1 MSTKRPRTSVLD
13 SMLTS
18 LSRTNESTQSA
29 RRAEA
34 QVATLTAGRGQAIAV
49 EETAAA
55 PDAAIAQ
62 FLQDLRAQIDDKG
75 FGAMVEVELRFG
87 RITSTLQEARCRP
100 SQDGMDAAVVLSEE
114 QMKGLGARFVPG
126 VSEIEYPL
134 FARGVDYLLK
144 GDAYEQHT
152 EKQVVH
158 SLPQNKR
165 VIEDVDPVSNLRG
178 PPQVQVKQRL
188 GNIDIFLPQCQ
199 YDCRISVSCEFP
211 VRPLDG
217 DMSELPTAEAIRH
230 RDRRSA
236 VGQELRVD
244 LTKVLEEHSNKKI
257 YEVEV
262 ELVETVVQEWLKQPD
277 DNGSSWKAAVV
288 TASHLWKMAKYFMPN
303 AGQAFKHNWDFP
315 GATEVQNA
323 YQARIGTRG
332 KFGGTMP
339 VGFARADIPRVQSG
353 EYYVSE
359 KTDGVRY
366 FLVVAG
372 GTAALI
378 DRSNMPFTAPGMNL
392 LNMVLPEGT
401 VLDGEL
407 VVRVSVALAF
417 LGDHDVLICG

>member
-1 MSTKRPRTSVLD
+1 MSGSKRPRGSILD

-18 LSRTNESTQSA
+18 LSRTNESALSA
-29 RRAEA
+29 RKAEA
-34 QVATLTAGRGQAIAV
+34 QAATLSAGRGQAISV
-49 EETAAA
+49 EAAAAAAA

-87 RITSTLQEARCRP
+87 RITSTLQDARCRP
-100 SQDGMDAAVVLSEE
+100 SQDGVDAAVVLTDE
-114 QMKGLGARFVPG
+114 QMKGMGARFVPG
-126 VSEIEYPL
+126 VTELEYPM
-134 FARGVDYLLK
+134 FARRVDYLLK
-144 GDAYEQHT
+144 GDAYAQHT

-158 SLPQNKR
+158 SLPQAKR
-165 VIEDVDPVSNLRG
+165 VIEDVDPVSGLRG
-178 PPQVQVKQRL
+178 NPQVQVKQRL

-211 VRPLDG
+211 MRPLDG
-217 DMSELPTAEAIRH
+217 DMSELPAAETIRH

-236 VGQELRVD
+236 VGQDLRVD
-244 LTKVLEEHSNKKI
+244 LTKVLDEHSNKKV

-262 ELVETVVQEWLKQPD
+262 ELVETVVQDWLKQPD
-277 DNGSSWKAAVV
+277 DNGASWKAAVV

-303 AGQAFKHNWDFP
+303 AGQAFKHTWEFS
-315 GATEVQNA
+315 GATEIQNA
-323 YQARIGTRG
+323 YQARVGSRG

-372 GTAALI
+372 GTSALI

-407 VVRVSVALAF
+407 VVSCFSLSVEVDD
-417 LGDHDVLICG
+417 GSH